1 MSRRRRFFINGILLT
16 VVGLAIRSVSIAF
29 NSYITKAVGAE
40 GIGLFTLIMN
50 IYSFAITFATSGISL
65 TVTRLIAEAIGEGRG
80 CECRKIM
87 RNACLYSLVFSIT
100 AAAVMF
106 FFADYFSIKFVGDAR
121 SYIPLRIL
129 ALSLVP
135 LSLSSMISGYFV
147 GVKRVGRNATVQ
159 VLAQLFKIVITVYL
173 VIRYF
178 ERGVLFTVIMLTLS
192 ITLTEAFVFFI
203 LILEYA
209 VDRKLIK
216 GESKG
221 YKTSFS
227 SITSMALPLALSAYI
242 RSALITLEHALIP
255 RGLTRRGSSTAEAL
269 ASYGI
274 LHGMAVPM
282 LLYPMS
288 VLSSFAGLLVP
299 EFAESS
305 AAGEGERMKRVAGEA
320 LETTLAYSTAVTVI
334 LFVFAE
340 ELGYVLYD
348 SYYAGYYISLMSLV
362 IPIMYLDHVADS
374 MLKGI
379 GEHVYSMWVNIF
391 DALLSVFL
399 VWLLIPLMGI
409 GGYALVII
417 AMEAFNFIFS
427 ITRLY
432 KRVPFKISFK
442 KGFFLPFISALA
454 AVLLSKS
461 LFIMNGGEAMGAWFF
476 LKLIF
481 TVCAFV
487 FVYMTAKKIGNGRKA
502 VTEIK

>member
-16 VVGLAIRSVSIAF
+16 VVGLAVRSVSIAF

-50 IYSFAITFATSGISL
+50 IYGFAITFATSGISL
-65 TVTRLIAEAIGEGRG
+65 TVTRLIAEAIGEERSGD
-80 CECRKIM
+80 CRKIM
-87 RNACLYSLVFSIT
+87 RNACIYSLLFS
-100 AAAVMF
+100 AVASFVMF
-106 FFADYFSIKFVGDAR
+106 FFAEYFSLKFVGDAR
-121 SYIPLRIL
+121 AFLPLRIL
-129 ALSLVP
+129 AISLIP
-135 LSLSSMISGYFV
+135 LSLASVISGYFV

-159 VLAQLFKIVITVYL
+159 VLAQIFKITVTFYL
-173 VIRYF
+173 VLRYA

-192 ITLTEAFVFFI
+192 ITLTEAFVF
-203 LILEYA
+203 LILTLEYII
-209 VDRKLIK
+209 DRKYLI
-216 GESKG
+216 GSVREN
-221 YKTSFS
+221 KTSFN

-255 RGLTRRGSSTAEAL
+255 RGLTKGGKTTAEAL
-269 ASYGI
+269 ASYGV
-274 LHGMAVPM
+274 LHGMVVPM

-288 VLSSFAGLLVP
+288 VLTSFAGLLVP
-299 EFAESS
+299 EFAESF
-305 AAGEGERMKRVAGEA
+305 ARGEEKRMKRVAGEA
-320 LETTLAYSTAVTVI
+320 LEATLAYSTAATVI

-340 ELGYVLYD
+340 ELGYILYD
-348 SYYAGYYISLMSLV
+348 SYYAGYYISIMSFV

-409 GGYALVII
+409 GGYAFVII

-427 ITRLY
+427 IRRLY
-432 KRVPFKISFK
+432 KRIPFKISFK
-442 KGFFLPFISALA
+442 RGFLFPFVAAILA
-454 AVLLSKS
+454 VAISKS
-461 LFIMNGGEAMGAWFF
+461 LFIMNGSEAIGVWFF

-481 TVCAFV
+481 TICV
-487 FVYMTAKKIGNGRKA
+487 FVCIYMFTKRIGNDKKA
-502 VTEIK
+502 VAEIR

>member
-16 VVGLAIRSVSIAF
+16 VVGLAVRSVSIAF

-65 TVTRLIAEAIGEGRG
+65 TVTRLVAEAIGEERSG
-80 CECRKIM
+80 ECRKIM
-87 RNACLYSLVFSIT
+87 RNACLYSLIFSIS
-100 AAAVMF
+100 AAVVMF
-106 FFADYFSIKFVGDAR
+106 FFAGYFSLRFVGDAR
-121 SYIPLRIL
+121 SYTPLRIL

-135 LSLSSMISGYFV
+135 LSLSSVISGYFV

-159 VLAQLFKIVITVYL
+159 VLAQIFKIIITLYL
-173 VIRYF
+173 VLRYA

-192 ITLTEAFVFFI
+192 ITLTEIFVF
-203 LILEYA
+203 LILTLEYII
-209 VDRKLIK
+209 DRRLLPEKS
-216 GESKG
+216 ERC
-221 YKTSFS
+221 KTSFNG
-227 SITSMALPLALSAYI
+227 ITSMALPLALSAYI

-269 ASYGI
+269 ASYGV
-274 LHGMAVPM
+274 LHGMVVPM
-282 LLYPMS
+282 LLYPMAT
-288 VLSSFAGLLVP
+288 LTSFAGLLVP

-305 AAGEGERMKRVAGEA
+305 AAGERERMKRVAGEA
-320 LETTLAYSTAVTVI
+320 LETTLAYSIAVTVI

-348 SYYAGYYISLMSLV
+348 SYYAGYYISLMSFV

-417 AMEAFNFIFS
+417 AMEAFNFVFS

-432 KRVPFKISFK
+432 KRIPFKISFK
-442 KGFFLPFISALA
+442 RGFLLPFVSAALA
-454 AVLLSKS
+454 VAISKG
-461 LFIMNGGEAMGAWFF
+461 LFIMNGSEAVSIWFF

-481 TVCAFV
+481 TVCAFICL
-487 FVYMTAKKIGNGRKA
+487 YMLTKRIGNGRNT

>member
-1 MSRRRRFFINGILLT
+1 MSRRKRFFINGVLLT
-16 VVGLAIRSVSIAF
+16 VVGLAVRSVSIAF
-29 NSYITKAVGAE
+29 NSYVTKAVGAE

-80 CECRKIM
+80 GECRKIM
-87 RNACLYSLVFSIT
+87 RNACLYSLIFSVS
-100 AAAVMF
+100 AAVVMF
-106 FFADYFSIKFVGDAR
+106 FFAEYFSLKFVGDVR
-121 SYIPLRIL
+121 SYLPLRIL
-129 ALSLVP
+129 AVSLVP
-135 LSLSSMISGYFV
+135 LSLGSVISGYFV

-159 VLAQLFKIVITVYL
+159 VLAQFFKITVTLYL
-173 VIRYF
+173 VLGYA

-192 ITLTEAFVFFI
+192 ITLTEVFVF
-203 LILEYA
+203 LILSVEYLL
-209 VDRKLIK
+209 DRRLMK
-216 GESKG
+216 GCAENS
-221 YKTSFS
+221 KTSFS
-227 SITSMALPLALSAYI
+227 SVTSMALPLALSAYI

-255 RGLTRRGSSTAEAL
+255 RGLTKRGSSTAEAL
-269 ASYGI
+269 ASYGV

-288 VLSSFAGLLVP
+288 VLTSFAGLLVP

-305 AAGEGERMKRVAGEA
+305 AAGERERMKRVAGEA

-340 ELGYVLYD
+340 ELGYILYD
-348 SYYAGYYISLMSLV
+348 SYYAGHYISLMSVV

-432 KRVPFKISFK
+432 KRIPFKISFK
-442 KGFFLPFISALA
+442 SGVVLPFISASLA
-454 AVLLSKS
+454 VTLSKS
-461 LFIMNGGEAMGAWFF
+461 LFIMNGSEAIGVWFF
-476 LKLIF
+476 LKLVF
-481 TVCAFV
+481 TACTFICI
-487 FVYMTAKKIGNGRKA
+487 YMFTKRIGNGKKA
-502 VTEIK
+502 VTEIR